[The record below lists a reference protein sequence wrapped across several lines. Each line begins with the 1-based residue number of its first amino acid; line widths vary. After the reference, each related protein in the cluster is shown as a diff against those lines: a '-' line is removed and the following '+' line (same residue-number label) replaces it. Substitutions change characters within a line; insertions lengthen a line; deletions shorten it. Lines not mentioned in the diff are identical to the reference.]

1 MNVTQIHEDKPVHP
15 IIRQII
21 DRDCHVAESN
31 LAVIRH
37 VVSKLKNGYATF
49 KAMPKGDRREFILQ
63 CIRHHRQNLKIYVEV
78 MSGFTRTIGSTKIG
92 DFKTTLTGED
102 VVRLMRKHKKTIEAL
117 AFRLGTSQKRVRK
130 ARESGLS
137 DPLVVRDWMEAI
149 TGDDPGP
156 LPERYRINHIT
167 EEGNCCNCGYPMGV
181 GDEAYGYVGD
191 IFCSISCC
199 RKSRNW

>member
-1 MNVTQIHEDKPVHP
+1 MNVTQVQEDKPVHP

-31 LAVIRH
+31 LTVIRH
-37 VVSKLKNGYATF
+37 VVSKLKHGYVTF

-78 MSGFTRTIGSTKIG
+78 MSGFSKTVGAVKV
-92 DFKTTLTGED
+92 DEVVTTLSGKQ
-102 VVRLMRKHKKTIEAL
+102 VVQLMRKHKKTIESL
-117 AFRLGTSQKRVRK
+117 AFRLGTSQKRVRE
-130 ARESGLS
+130 AREAGLS
-137 DPLVVRDWMEAI
+137 DPLAVRDWMEAI

-167 EEGNCCNCGYPMGV
+167 EESNCNNCGYPMGV

-191 IFCSISCC
+191 IFCSISC
-199 RKSRNW
+199 